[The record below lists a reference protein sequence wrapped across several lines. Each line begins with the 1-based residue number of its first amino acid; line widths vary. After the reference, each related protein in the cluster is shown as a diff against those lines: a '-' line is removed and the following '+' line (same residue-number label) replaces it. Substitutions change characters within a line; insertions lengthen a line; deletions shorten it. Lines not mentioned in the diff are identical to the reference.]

1 MLTVLYPVFDYADFD
16 HEAHK
21 LNSAASRTYQHRTIG
36 IRAINVFS
44 RLLKKMTEPDYFYS
58 KIGQNL

>member
-21 LNSAASRTYQHRTIG
+21 LNSR
-36 IRAINVFS
+36 
-44 RLLKKMTEPDYFYS
+44 S
-58 KIGQNL
+58 KQDIST